1 MNTLTEDIKL
11 KLYKLYDKYI
21 YEISEKYN
29 IDVSE
34 LCDLSDLYNANIN
47 NKINLGLCC
56 INSEL
61 RNEKP
66 SVFNSRTCTRKTF
79 SVEKAKDLS
88 LQNVKDLIP
97 MIEWN
102 EKNDVRCFRLS
113 SNIFPHF
120 TDTETTKYDISH
132 VSNELRQAGD
142 LIKKYNHRV
151 LMHPGQY
158 NQVGAHSEKVF
169 QKTIEEL
176 THHADILNA
185 MGIDNNGVLIVHGG
199 GMYGNKPETMKR
211 WVDNY
216 FRLPKCVQ
224 ERLVIENCEKCYN
237 LEEVLYI
244 STEVGKRGGT
254 LPVVFDNHHY
264 ICYKKLHPNERIKSI
279 RDLIPEVLKT
289 WGDRR
294 PVMHIS
300 EQGSGKCGHHSDYI
314 TYLPEYFLEIHDKYG
329 ISFDLEIEAKAKEAA
344 IKKLYKKYLKKKKNC
359 VIKNNEQ

>member
-1 MNTLTEDIKL
+1 MNKL
-11 KLYKLYDKYI
+11 QNNKLLLYKLYDKYI
-21 YEISEKYN
+21 SLISEKYN
-29 IDVSE
+29 IDISE
-34 LCDLSDLYNANIN
+34 LYLLSNLYNANIN

-56 INSEL
+56 INNEL
-61 RNEKP
+61 RNQKP
-66 SVFNSRTCTRKTF
+66 SIFNSRTCIRKNFT
-79 SVEKAKDLS
+79 VEKARELS

-102 EKNDVRCFRLS
+102 EKNSVKCFRLS

-120 TDTETTKYDISH
+120 TDTETQKYDISH
-132 VSNELRQAGD
+132 VFTELRQTGD
-142 LIKKYNHRV
+142 LIKKYKHRV

-158 NQVGAHSEKVF
+158 NQVGAQSERVF

-199 GMYGNKPETMKR
+199 GMYGNKPETMQR
-211 WVDNY
+211 WINNY

-224 ERLVIENCEKCYN
+224 QRLVIENCERCYH

-244 STEVGKRGGT
+244 SNEVHKRGGT

-264 ICYKKLHPNERIKSI
+264 ICYQQLHPNDRIKSI
-279 RDLIPEVLKT
+279 QELIPEVLKT
-289 WGDRR
+289 WGKRR

-300 EQGSGKCGHHSDYI
+300 EQGSGR
-314 TYLPEYFLEIHDKYG
+314 FW
-329 ISFDLEIEAKAKEAA
+329 
-344 IKKLYKKYLKKKKNC
+344 
-359 VIKNNEQ
+359 

>member
-102 EKNDVRCFRLS
+102 EKNDVKCFRLS

-244 STEVGKRGGT
+244 STEVWKRGGT

-279 RDLIPEVLKT
+279 RELIPEVLKT

-314 TYLPEYFLEIHDKYG
+314 TYLPEYFLEIHDKHG
-329 ISFDLEIEAKAKEAA
+329 VSFDSGNRSKGERSSH
-344 IKKLYKKYLKKKKNC
+344 
-359 VIKNNEQ
+359 